1 MSTSTPTLP
10 IPVPPRPALPRKAKV
25 PNALARVADPQLGS
39 RLQQQRERRQLQID
53 REEAARLAAFLQQVA
68 SCD

>member
-10 IPVPPRPALPRKAKV
+10 IPPRPALPRKANV

>member
-1 MSTSTPTLP
+1 MSTSAPTLP
-10 IPVPPRPALPRKAKV
+10 IPPRPALPRKAKV